1 MRESRDVNGE
11 YEGIWVSW
19 YENGQKKAE
28 VNWKDG
34 KLLSI
39 ESWKPNGDLC
49 PLTYVKDGNGIAVS
63 YNEDGSEDERETFK
77 DGNKVK
83 D

>member
-1 MRESRDVNGE
+1 M
-11 YEGIWVSW
+11 W